1 MWKKCR
7 WVSTCRCL
15 SPKYSGFFQWDRHS
29 LRKSCGKSHQT
40 SNLITQRYNRKR
52 ETHKQR
58 NGYYNLII
66 KIVQEWFLHLQLIGV
81 QKRYRDLLNKNW
93 EESRVFYK
101 RKLEEVNEMKE
112 HKVRLISEGK
122 LKEAQLIEEEMSEKL
137 VTEFVPK
144 TTIWYQYCSFQFY
157 NEVFIDL

>member
-1 MWKKCR
+1 
-7 WVSTCRCL
+7 
-15 SPKYSGFFQWDRHS
+15 
-29 LRKSCGKSHQT
+29 
-40 SNLITQRYNRKR
+40 
-52 ETHKQR
+52 
-58 NGYYNLII
+58 
-66 KIVQEWFLHLQLIGV
+66 
-81 QKRYRDLLNKNW
+81 LLNKNW

-144 TTIWYQYCSFQFY
+144 TTI
-157 NEVFIDL
+157 